1 MITNCDFNEND
12 EERDSM
18 KKRRTRV
25 VLLTLVIL
33 ALGPFLLHPASGADE
48 PPTHMVKEGD
58 TLWDICETYYGDS
71 DLWPKLWEMNPFVTN
86 PHLLEPGDVITLLE
100 GVPIRTV
107 RAPAEIETP
116 PEPLPVMEGLD
127 VSELTNTNALGFLSP
142 KQVKPLGTII
152 SATTDKMILAEG
164 DTVYVAFSK
173 EMDIQD
179 VKVGDEF
186 TIAVFSRII
195 RYPTEKKRKAYAVM
209 TRGLIVIEDVVEEPV
224 YAAKIFEL
232 FGPAEV
238 GAFVM
243 PYEPVSPCVTPVPAR
258 RDLSG
263 YIVETQ
269 ELKQI
274 IGGYSVVYLSG
285 GFNQGF
291 RRGQVFNIIEDPRKI
306 KTKQVKVSLP
316 PRVLGSLIVLESR
329 PATATALVLNA
340 HEQIFRGTDIE
351 GLSWVETPEALS
363 RLPACPLE

>member
-1 MITNCDFNEND
+1 
-12 EERDSM
+12 M

-25 VLLTLVIL
+25 VLLTLAIL
-33 ALGPFLLHPASGADE
+33 TLGPFLLHPPSGADE
-48 PPTHMVKEGD
+48 PLTHTVQEGD

-86 PHLLEPGDVITLLE
+86 PHLLEAGDVITLLK
-100 GVPIRTV
+100 GVPIRTAK
-107 RAPAEIETP
+107 APERTETP
-116 PEPLPVMEGLD
+116 TEPFPAMDGLD
-127 VSELTNTNALGFLSP
+127 VSEFTNTNALGFLSS
-142 KQVKPLGTII
+142 KKVAPLGTII

-164 DTVYVAFSK
+164 DTVYVSFAK
-173 EMDIQD
+173 DVDIQD
-179 VKVGDEF
+179 VKAGDEF
-186 TIAVFSRII
+186 TIAVVSRII
-195 RYPTEKKRKAYAVM
+195 QYPTEKKRKAYAVM

-224 YAAKIFEL
+224 YAAKLFEL

-243 PYEPVSPCVTPVPAR
+243 PYEPVSPCLTPVPTR
-258 RDLSG
+258 SDLKG

-285 GFNQGF
+285 GFNHGF
-291 RRGQVFNIIEDPRKI
+291 RRGQVFNITEDPRQV
-306 KTKQVKVSLP
+306 KTKKRKVSLP

-329 PATATALVLNA
+329 PASSTALVLNA
-340 HEQIFRGTDIE
+340 QEQIFRGTNIE
-351 GLSWVETPEALS
+351 GLSWVETPETLS

>member
-1 MITNCDFNEND
+1 
-12 EERDSM
+12 M

-25 VLLTLVIL
+25 VLLTLAIL
-33 ALGPFLLHPASGADE
+33 TVGFFFSYPPSGAE
-48 PPTHMVKEGD
+48 ETLTHTVKEGD

-86 PHLLEPGDVITLLE
+86 PHLLEAGDVIKLLE
-100 GVPIRTV
+100 GVPIRMAK
-107 RAPAEIETP
+107 APAKT
-116 PEPLPVMEGLD
+116 EPRTEPFPVMEGLD
-127 VSELTNTNALGFLSP
+127 VSEFTNINALGFLSP
-142 KQVKPLGTII
+142 KKVTPLGTII
-152 SATTDKMILAEG
+152 SAKTDKMILAEG
-164 DTVYVAFSK
+164 DTVYVSFSNDV
-173 EMDIQD
+173 DIQD
-179 VKVGDEF
+179 IKAGDEF
-186 TIAVFSRII
+186 TIAVFSRAIP
-195 RYPTEKKRKAYAVM
+195 YPTEKKRKAYAVM

-232 FGPAEV
+232 FGSAEV

-243 PYEPVSPCVTPVPAR
+243 PYQPVSPCVTPVPTR
-258 RDLSG
+258 RDVSG

-291 RRGQVFNIIEDPRKI
+291 RRGQVFNITEDPRKI
-306 KTKQVKVSLP
+306 KTKQADVSLP

-329 PATATALVLNA
+329 PATSTALVLNA
-340 HEQIFRGTDIE
+340 HEQIFRGTNIE
-351 GLSWVETPEALS
+351 GLSWVETPDALS